1 MHSDYLFKDKSHPFH
16 HDSEE
21 RIEIFACSHHFV
33 QPIVHFL
40 RIKFLME
47 ISNSPSKAHL
57 PPKKG
62 ISGNKNLSNMQ
73 GYIYTKIYSRLYYL
87 GLHQTRYFISFM
99 YDRFYDLYY
108 ITRLNVRLVNYLR
121 ISPPFIRGSIHR

>member
-73 GYIYTKIYSRLYYL
+73 GYIYIYIRKYTAGCITSGYIKLVTL
-87 GLHQTRYFISFM
+87 SVLCTTDFTIFI
-99 YDRFYDLYY
+99 
-108 ITRLNVRLVNYLR
+108 
-121 ISPPFIRGSIHR
+121 ISQD

>member
-47 ISNSPSKAHL
+47 ISNSPPKAHL

-73 GYIYTKIYSRLYYL
+73 GYIYIYENIQPAVLPRTTSNSLLYQFYVRQILRSLLYHKIKC
-87 GLHQTRYFISFM
+87 SF
-99 YDRFYDLYY
+99 
-108 ITRLNVRLVNYLR
+108 
-121 ISPPFIRGSIHR
+121 G

>member
-73 GYIYTKIYSRLYYL
+73 GYIYIRKYTAGCITSGYIKLVTLSVLCTTDFTI
-87 GLHQTRYFISFM
+87 FI
-99 YDRFYDLYY
+99 
-108 ITRLNVRLVNYLR
+108 
-121 ISPPFIRGSIHR
+121 ISQD